1 MAGGIEKRLAALA
14 DKIGSRRARHIV
26 ILVDGDQDDQSAGDA
41 LVQTL
46 DVKRND
52 LVIYLARFTGDR
64 SDLPKLGSITPL

>member
-1 MAGGIEKRLAALA
+1 MAGGIEKRLQALA

-26 ILVDGDQDDQSAGDA
+26 ILVDGEKEDQSAADA

-52 LVIYLARFTGDR
+52 LVVYLARFTGDR
-64 SDLPKLGSITPL
+64 SDLPKVVSVDPL